1 MCFEWDERYRREEA
15 IRQSKEKADEL
26 MKRTKEAVKADSVY
40 GMPENAVNQPVDER
54 EDVTA

>member
-15 IRQSKEKADEL
+15 IRLSKEKADEV
-26 MKRTKEAVKADSVY
+26 MKRTQEAVKADFAY
-40 GMPENAVNQPVDER
+40 GKPDNQPVKR